1 MRDDTVQSVM
11 YPLCGLLGIP
21 KPFLKGGMLM
31 TNKKYE
37 RSGKRKEI
45 VFRDND
51 WSIIERKAAAVKLD
65 TTKYITRA
73 AVHGTA
79 KAVDFKELSR
89 LSCEL
94 NKIGNN
100 INQLARKANEI
111 NSIYAEDYR
120 QMREEFLQLCRT
132 LNQGI
137 SELLRFAA

>member
-1 MRDDTVQSVM
+1 
-11 YPLCGLLGIP
+11 
-21 KPFLKGGMLM
+21 M

-37 RSGKRKEI
+37 RRGKRKEI
-45 VFRDND
+45 VFREKD
-51 WSIIERKAAAVKLD
+51 WRIIEQKAAAVKLD

-73 AVHGTA
+73 AVHGTS
-79 KAVDFKELSR
+79 KAVDFKKLSK

-120 QMREEFLQLCRT
+120 QMREEFLQLCRI

-137 SELLRFAA
+137 SEVLRFAA

>member
-1 MRDDTVQSVM
+1 
-11 YPLCGLLGIP
+11 
-21 KPFLKGGMLM
+21 M

-37 RSGKRKEI
+37 RRGKRKEI
-45 VFRDND
+45 VFREKD
-51 WSIIERKAAAVKLD
+51 WRIIEQKAATVKLD

-73 AVHGTA
+73 AVHGTS
-79 KAVDFKELSR
+79 KAVDFKELSK

-120 QMREEFLQLCRT
+120 RMREEFLQLCRT

>member
-1 MRDDTVQSVM
+1 
-11 YPLCGLLGIP
+11 
-21 KPFLKGGMLM
+21 M

-37 RSGKRKEI
+37 RRGKRKEI

-51 WSIIERKAAAVKLD
+51 WSIIERKAAAVRLD

-79 KAVDFKELSR
+79 KAVDFRELSR

-111 NSIYAEDYR
+111 NNICSEDYR

>member
-1 MRDDTVQSVM
+1 
-11 YPLCGLLGIP
+11 
-21 KPFLKGGMLM
+21 M

-37 RSGKRKEI
+37 RRGKRKEI
-45 VFRDND
+45 VFRERD
-51 WSIIERKAAAVKLD
+51 WKIIEQKAAAVKLD

-73 AVHGTA
+73 AVHGTS
-79 KAVDFKELSR
+79 KAVDFKELSK

-100 INQLARKANEI
+100 LNQLARKANEI

-137 SELLRFAA
+137 SEVLRFAA